1 MDILKK
7 NTIPTFQ
14 IVSRTILDT
23 SQPLSVEI
31 TSEFTQLKQT
41 ISASIA
47 LLENQNYQL
56 TLSEFPTGKLYEKLS
71 YKIENVCLG
80 KMIIVSENE
89 DIQNYAKKP
98 NDKYYS

>member
-7 NTIPTFQ
+7 NTSPTFQ
-14 IVSRTILDT
+14 IVSRSTLDT
-23 SQPLSVEI
+23 SQPISVEI
-31 TSEFTQLKQT
+31 TSEFTQEKQIIT
-41 ISASIA
+41 ASVT

-56 TLSEFPTGKLYEKLS
+56 TLSEFPAGKLYEKLS

-80 KMIIVSENE
+80 KMIIVSEDE